1 MTLKYYAL
9 PATLLQTDICHH
21 SAGAHEQR
29 KSEVKIKYH
38 FLLSDKWIFTVENF
52 NRESLNSGWLINDMQ
67 KVSSLDVEKYRNKL
81 LNGN

>member
-1 MTLKYYAL
+1 MLEFYNAVL
-9 PATLLQTDICHH
+9 NREIEFQDV
-21 SAGAHEQR
+21 
-29 KSEVKIKYH
+29 VKIKYH